1 MKQHVK
7 AQALFIAM
15 LLVLP
20 LLAQFARAV
29 PAEEP
34 DKQEV
39 MAKLEKMSAE
49 LKLTP
54 EQKKQMLPILME
66 EGKKM
71 KAVKADAT
79 LGPLQK
85 ARSMKQIGDEVDAKV
100 KPILNADQYTKFEQ
114 MRAQEREEMMQKMR
128 SGKG

>member
-1 MKQHVK
+1 MKQHAGVRVC
-7 AQALFIAM
+7 LIAA

-20 LLAQFARAV
+20 LVAQYAQAV
-29 PAEEP
+29 PADEP

-71 KAVKADAT
+71 KALKADTT

-100 KPILNADQYTKFEQ
+100 KPILSADQYTKFEQ

>member
-1 MKQHVK
+1 MRRDMKQQVK
-7 AQALFIAM
+7 AQIWLVAM

-20 LLAQFARAV
+20 LLAQYAHAV
-29 PAEEP
+29 PADEP

-39 MAKLEKMSAE
+39 MAKQKMSAE

-54 EQKKQMLPILME
+54 EQKKQMVPILME

-71 KAVKADAT
+71 KAVKGDTT

-85 ARSMKQIGDEVDAKV
+85 ARAMKGIGDAVDAMM
-100 KPILNADQYTKFEQ
+100 KPMPT
-114 MRAQEREEMMQKMR
+114 
-128 SGKG
+128 

>member
-1 MKQHVK
+1 MKQQVK
-7 AQALFIAM
+7 AQIWLVAM

-20 LLAQFARAV
+20 LLAQYAHAV
-29 PAEEP
+29 PADEP

-54 EQKKQMLPILME
+54 EQKKQMVPILME

-71 KAVKADAT
+71 KAVKGDT
-79 LGPLQK
+79 MLGPLQK
-85 ARSMKQIGDEVDAKV
+85 ARAMKGIGDAVDAKV
-100 KPILNADQYTKFEQ
+100 KPILSAEQYTKFEQ
-114 MRAQEREEMMQKMR
+114 IRAQQREEMMQKMR
-128 SGKG
+128 SGKE